1 MKMLFTVLFLICL
14 QGVNAQP
21 EGVGNDPLQNDVPL
35 DGGISILAAA
45 AAGYGAYKQ
54 TKAKKARPTTK

>member
-1 MKMLFTVLFLICL
+1 MKLLLTILFLVCL
-14 QGVNAQP
+14 HTVNAQP
-21 EGVGNDPLQNDVPL
+21 EGVGDDPLQNDVPL

-54 TKAKKARPTTK
+54 TKAKKLKHVGK